1 MHWNMNLWKW
11 VQDLALYIL
20 QHVNMS
26 SMCCY
31 MLQSLKNIPEKDILC
46 FTIFLNENFA
56 LYIVLSCS
64 WTKKCVIRLYLYY
77 LGTLHIFLLLLKKKN
92 NIQQSKVHRL
102 VEKHNQGRKHK
113 SILRIL
119 QQNLMIQRYHRHSN
133 WNVEQVL

>member
-77 LGTLHIFLLLLKKKN
+77 LGTLHIFLLLLEKKK
-92 NIQQSKVHRL
+92 QHSTVQSSQISWKA
-102 VEKHNQGRKHK
+102 QSRKHK